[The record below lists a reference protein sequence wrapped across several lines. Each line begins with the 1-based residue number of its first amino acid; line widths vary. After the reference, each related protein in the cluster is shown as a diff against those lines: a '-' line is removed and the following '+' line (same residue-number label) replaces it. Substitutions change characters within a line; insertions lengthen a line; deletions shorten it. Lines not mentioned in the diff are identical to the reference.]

1 MIGTIGNLYTAY
13 RWNDLHDCIA
23 VLMQIN
29 PATKGVEK
37 NNADGFAM
45 DTNK

>member
-1 MIGTIGNLYTAY
+1 
-13 RWNDLHDCIA
+13 
-23 VLMQIN
+23 MQIN

-45 DTNK
+45 DTNKWLTFAAIIIMIHSHIKNIIR